1 MLYYWVSLVGFVTMQ
16 AIYPDLS
23 SAIFSN
29 MPEIL
34 GTLNVVAL
42 TLCALLLL
50 KGKFSPQHPEDRHPS
65 RPLLYEY
72 YTGLEL
78 HPRILGVDVKQLTN
92 CRIGMMAWQLLIL
105 VFYLAGVERHGFSA
119 ATLVN
124 LLLQVRVQ

>member
-1 MLYYWVSLVGFVTMQ
+1 MQ

-50 KGKFSPQHPEDRHPS
+50 KGKFRPQHPEDRHPS
-65 RPLLYEY
+65 RPLLYEF

-92 CRIGMMAWQLLIL
+92 CRIGMMSWQILIL
-105 VFYLAGVERHGFSA
+105 AFYLAGVKLHGFSA

-124 LLLQVRVQ
+124 LLLQVRVQW